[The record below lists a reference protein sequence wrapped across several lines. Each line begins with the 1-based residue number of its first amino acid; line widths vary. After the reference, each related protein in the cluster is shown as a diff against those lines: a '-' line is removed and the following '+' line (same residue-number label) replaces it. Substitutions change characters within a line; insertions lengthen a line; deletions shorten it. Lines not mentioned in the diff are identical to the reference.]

1 MVEIRIFGKLHR
13 YISEPD
19 VTSGNM
25 VKIEQRPKETMGEL
39 LARIN
44 IPADEVHTI
53 FLNFRLLA
61 SRSKMAYRM
70 GYQQV
75 DKNPLE
81 WELDVEVKAGDRVGL
96 FGRDMSALVV

>member
-1 MVEIRIFGKLHR
+1 MVEIRIFGKLRR

-19 VTSGNM
+19 ATLGNKM
-25 VKIEQRPKETMGEL
+25 KIEPRPKETMDEL

-44 IPADEVHTI
+44 IPVEEVHTI

-75 DKNPLE
+75 GKDPLE
-81 WELDVEVKAGDRVGL
+81 WNLDVAVNAGDRVGL